1 MFINPMWDHESQRVG
16 KQRCTP
22 VGYMLHGISDLI
34 GFIAIICLL
43 GVIIYL
49 VYACIR
55 GEFTSG
61 MLWYL
66 LVPFTIAILGNVLHN
81 YSWYLA
87 DKRQFKYDYEKSTS
101 TWVDESGVQQSYEYG
116 MDTDETDQTDSQ

>member
-1 MFINPMWDHESQRVG
+1 
-16 KQRCTP
+16 
-22 VGYMLHGISDLI
+22 MLHGISDLI

-49 VYACIR
+49 AYACFR
-55 GEFTSG
+55 GEFISST
-61 MLWYL
+61 LWYL
-66 LVPFTIAILGNVLHN
+66 LVPFTIAILGNVLHS

-116 MDTDETDQTDSQ
+116 MDVDETDQTDSQ

>member
-16 KQRCTP
+16 KQKCTP

-49 VYACIR
+49 AYACIR
-55 GEFTSG
+55 GEFTIG
-61 MLWYL
+61 TRRYL
-66 LVPFTIAILGNVLHN
+66 LIPFTLAIPGNVLHS
-81 YSWYLA
+81 YYWYLA
-87 DKRQFKYDYEKSTS
+87 DMRHFKYDYGKSTS
-101 TWVDESGVQQSYEYG
+101 TWVDESGVQ
-116 MDTDETDQTDSQ
+116 